1 MKKRKGKLWCLLRT
15 ALPPRTAKVRAR
27 STAVKQPEEE
37 GPLTEMVF
45 EAVHVFKPPFLRHP
59 MVEESVIPPR
69 GLAKNQL
76 VFLPCAVKA
85 IREAIHWGQQIPEN
99 KNEQQGFLVGS
110 VYQVPSGYLGV
121 VEAVLVSTAKGT
133 PTYTETTNAEW
144 AAMDRQLDALNAG
157 RYRKL
162 VKIGW
167 WHTHPNMAV
176 FMSNVD
182 KETQRKHYS
191 KDWQFAAVL
200 NPQAQTWATFSGED
214 AAPCM
219 SYMINYCPVKNK
231 EELP

>member
-1 MKKRKGKLWCLLRT
+1 MKKRQGKLWRLWKRK
-15 ALPPRTAKVRAR
+15 PPPHTAKEQAR
-27 STAVKQPEEE
+27 SAKVNPS
-37 GPLTEMVF
+37 GGDCPLTEMVF
-45 EAVHVFKPPFLRHP
+45 DAVHVFTPPTLRRP
-59 MVEESVIPPR
+59 MIEESTVPR
-69 GLAKNQL
+69 SFPTKNQL
-76 VFLPCAVKA
+76 VFLPCATKA
-85 IREAIHWGQQIPEN
+85 IREAIHWGQQVPEN

-110 VYQVPSGYLGV
+110 VYQVPSGYMGV

-157 RYRKL
+157 RDRKL
-162 VKIGW
+162 IKIGW

-176 FMSNVD
+176 FMSKID
-182 KETQRKHYS
+182 EETQRKHYS

-200 NPQAQTWATFSGED
+200 NPQAQKWAAFSGENTV
-214 AAPCM
+214 PCM